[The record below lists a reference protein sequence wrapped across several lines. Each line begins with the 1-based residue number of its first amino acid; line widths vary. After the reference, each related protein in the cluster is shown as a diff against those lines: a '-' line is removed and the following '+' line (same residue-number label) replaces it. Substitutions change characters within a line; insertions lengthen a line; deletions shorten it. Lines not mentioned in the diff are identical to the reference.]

1 MRTNNKK
8 AMIDRAAADIVVVVV
23 PFVAHGHLNQLLHLA
38 RLISSYNIPVHFV
51 STATHSRQLHSRNHD
66 SWPLSN
72 ASNPITFH
80 EFDIPPFAS
89 PTPNHADRFP
99 CHLQPS
105 FESTIHLRDPVS
117 KLLSTLAPTARR
129 VAVVH
134 DFLMAYAVQDV
145 KLIPNAE
152 TYVFNPL
159 SACDSFWRKWE
170 RLGRPF
176 PMDPELL
183 KRLPS
188 QEGTFSPEFVELVNL
203 QYPHV
208 GFHVGELFD
217 SSRAIEGVYIEYL
230 EREEMNNNK
239 KIWAIGPFN
248 HVDKSLAKNS
258 KDRHKCLLWLDLQ
271 PSNSVI
277 YVSFGTTTTFSDE
290 QIKELAIGLE
300 RSQQRFI
307 WVARAS
313 DKGDVFGDEAKLA
326 DLPIGLEEKVGE
338 RGLVLRGWAPQVE
351 ILGHSATGG
360 FMSHCGW
367 NSSMESISMG
377 VPVATWPMHSDQPQN
392 AFLITEVL
400 KIGLAVNDWEHR
412 DELVSSEVVEDV
424 VRRLIDSGEG
434 EEMRKRAAKL
444 ADTVKRSVAEDGEV
458 RKETDSFI
466 SYIRR

>member
-1 MRTNNKK
+1 M
-8 AMIDRAAADIVVVVV
+8 
-23 PFVAHGHLNQLLHLA
+23 
-38 RLISSYNIPVHFV
+38 
-51 STATHSRQLHSRNHD
+51 
-66 SWPLSN
+66 
-72 ASNPITFH
+72 
-80 EFDIPPFAS
+80 
-89 PTPNHADRFP
+89 
-99 CHLQPS
+99 
-105 FESTIHLRDPVS
+105 
-117 KLLSTLAPTARR
+117 
-129 VAVVH
+129 H
-134 DFLMAYAVQDV
+134 DFLMAYVVQDV
-145 KLIPNAE
+145 QVIPNVE
-152 TYVFNPL
+152 TYIFNPL
-159 SACDSFWRKWE
+159 SAFDTFWRVWA

-188 QEGTFSPEFVELVNL
+188 LEGTFSPEFEEFVNF

-208 GFHVGELFD
+208 GFHVGKLFD
-217 SSRAIEGVYIEYL
+217 SSRAIEGEYIEYL
-230 EREEMNNNK
+230 EREEMNDNK

-248 HVDKSLAKNS
+248 HVDKSFVRNS
-258 KDRHKCLLWLDLQ
+258 KNRHKCLQWLDLQ

-300 RSQQRFI
+300 RSQQKFI

-326 DLPIGLEEKVGE
+326 DLPIGFEERVGG
-338 RGLVLRGWAPQVE
+338 RGLVLRGWAPQIE

-377 VPVATWPMHSDQPQN
+377 VPVATWPMHSDQPLN

-400 KIGLAVNDWEHR
+400 KIGLVVNDWEHR
-412 DELVSSEVVEDV
+412 DELVSLEVVEDV
-424 VRRLIDSGEG
+424 VKRLIDSGEG